1 LQSEIKTL
9 KIMAY
14 YDDNAPIKN
23 TCPIINDVVGYIEGF
38 REEFSNEDNDIDFYF
53 ALGVMEDIRAANLEL
68 RNWGND
74 LYRDLQSLE
83 KERDALIDKV
93 DESEHEL
100 MRANVRIDELEDW
113 VEDLQQRIAF

>member
-1 LQSEIKTL
+1 
-9 KIMAY
+9 MGY

-23 TCPIINDVVGYIEGF
+23 TCPIINDVVRYIEGF
-38 REEFSNEDNDIDFYF
+38 REQFSNEDNDIDFYF

-100 MRANVRIDELEDW
+100 MRANARIEELEAW

>member
-1 LQSEIKTL
+1 
-9 KIMAY
+9 MAY